1 MEQRG
6 RRPGGEE
13 GRRGHGRWL
22 MTGLLLRPAGG
33 GMRGERDKLPRARA
47 CRLDGPFPLCRWAGG
62 LGASARGPS
71 WARRL
76 TEEGRA
82 GRLFLSGPP

>member
-22 MTGLLLRPAGG
+22 MSDDWA
-33 GMRGERDKLPRARA
+33 AAAA
-47 CRLDGPFPLCRWAGG
+47 CGWWD
-62 LGASARGPS
+62 
-71 WARRL
+71 
-76 TEEGRA
+76 A
-82 GRLFLSGPP
+82 GREG